1 MDRADVVIIGGGVT
15 GLSSAYW
22 LTKAGLD
29 VVVVEKGIV
38 GWEASGR
45 NGGISSRRGEE
56 LPVVS
61 LARAQPINPAIIH
74 YLNRLSDLLFVL
86 ARAVNAQAGKAD
98 VTW

>member
-1 MDRADVVIIGGGVT
+1 MGIVVPPVDEGPRLSRVQRPERSGGVMDRADVVIIGGGVT

-56 LPVVS
+56 LPVVP
-61 LARAQPINPAIIH
+61 LAREA
-74 YLNRLSDLLFVL
+74 
-86 ARAVNAQAGKAD
+86 
-98 VTW
+98 